1 MQDKSF
7 LQAVE
12 DLHSNLSDDFQDT
25 IHTMLK
31 QRTTVTKA
39 TSDIEDKKVRA
50 IVTKTLIVGQIITLL
65 TLLKNLRVLDHAQY
79 HEFKT
84 YLIHS
89 LSSQSGDN

>member
-12 DLHSNLSDDFQDT
+12 DLHSDLSNDFQDT
-25 IHTMLK
+25 IHTMLER
-31 QRTTVTKA
+31 RTTVTKA
-39 TSDIEDKKVRA
+39 TSDIEDKKVRT

-65 TLLKNLRVLDHAQY
+65 TLLKNLRILDEAQH

-84 YLIHS
+84 YLIDS
-89 LSSQSGDN
+89 LSSQPYNN

>member
-12 DLHSNLSDDFQDT
+12 DLHSDLSDDFQDT
-25 IHTMLK
+25 IHTMLEY
-31 QRTTVTKA
+31 RTTVTKA
-39 TSDIEDKKVRA
+39 TSDIEDKKVRT
-50 IVTKTLIVGQIITLL
+50 IVTKTLIVGQIIALL
-65 TLLKNLRVLDHAQY
+65 TLLKNLRILDQAQY

-89 LSSQSGDN
+89 LSAHSYDN